1 MIAEKPLLGHGT
13 ASFHKEICRFL
24 DKPETCPLYGR
35 HPHNQFLFLAADHGL
50 LGVGLYLA
58 FVLGLLVTAVRSQTH
73 RSSRVLLFVL
83 GTLLLI
89 NSLINSPLYS
99 SRESQFF
106 AFMAA
111 LLLAMNRNP
120 ASHREEATSPA

>member
-1 MIAEKPLLGHGT
+1 M
-13 ASFHKEICRFL
+13 
-24 DKPETCPLYGR
+24 
-35 HPHNQFLFLAADHGL
+35 
-50 LGVGLYLA
+50 
-58 FVLGLLVTAVRSQTH
+58 
-73 RSSRVLLFVL
+73 L

>member
-1 MIAEKPLLGHGT
+1 
-13 ASFHKEICRFL
+13 
-24 DKPETCPLYGR
+24 
-35 HPHNQFLFLAADHGL
+35 
-50 LGVGLYLA
+50 
-58 FVLGLLVTAVRSQTH
+58 
-73 RSSRVLLFVL
+73 
-83 GTLLLI
+83 LI

-106 AFMAA
+106 AFMVA